1 VLRVTPHT
9 SLQLRGR
16 TAELPRSDFNRQ
28 DIRYTRHT
36 DVAQKNQRCLSAEIE
51 KDNLGSFEE
60 SPHGL
65 SSTSERLV
73 LIWAFLL
80 LPPHPEESGR
90 HPVRF
95 PATLYRF
102 ANDLNFAQVAL
113 PEAPIP

>member
-1 VLRVTPHT
+1 MALPIHKGIASVD
-9 SLQLRGR
+9 SLEGGLGNMRAADRMVFGG
-16 TAELPRSDFNRQ
+16 
-28 DIRYTRHT
+28 
-36 DVAQKNQRCLSAEIE
+36 VAQKIQRFLSADIE
-51 KDNLGSFEE
+51 RDNIGSFEE

-95 PATLYRF
+95 LATLYRF
-102 ANDLNFAQVAL
+102 AHDLDFAQVAL
-113 PEAPIP
+113 PAAPIP